1 VTGKGERDTTAD
13 AALAESLTGTIVKAA
28 EAIRAFDFRHAD
40 TRLKPDHS
48 PVTAADE
55 ASEAIILSELARI
68 APGVPIVSEEC
79 AGAPPA
85 AATFFL
91 VDPLD
96 GTREFIAGRDEYT
109 INIALVRDGVPTVG
123 LIAAPARGLVW
134 RGVVGRGAERLSF
147 STGSARPDATLPIH
161 TRAWPAHPVAAVSR
175 SHFEQ
180 ASAAFLRRF
189 EPIEQLECGSA
200 LKFGCIAEGSADVYP
215 RFGPTCE
222 WDVAAGHALVVSA
235 GGVMTAPDGAPLRY
249 GVTPGFRVPGFIVW
263 GDPARAKPP

>member
-1 VTGKGERDTTAD
+1 MTGTCERDTTAD
-13 AALAESLTGTIVKAA
+13 AALAESLTATIVKAA
-28 EAIRAFDFRHAD
+28 DAIRAIDFRHAD
-40 TRLKPDHS
+40 TRLKADHS
-48 PVTAADE
+48 PVTRADA
-55 ASEAIILSELARI
+55 ASEAIILDELARI
-68 APGVPIVSEEC
+68 APGVPVVSEEC

-134 RGVVGRGAERLSF
+134 RGIIGRGAERLLF
-147 STGSARPDATLPIH
+147 LPGSAQPQATVPIH
-161 TRAWPAHPVAAVSR
+161 TRAWPARPVATVSR
-175 SHFEQ
+175 SHYEQ
-180 ASAAFLRRF
+180 ASAAFLKRF

-200 LKFGCIAEGSADVYP
+200 LKFGCIAEGAADVYP

-222 WDVAAGHALVVSA
+222 WDVAAGHALVIAA
-235 GGVMTAPDGAPLRY
+235 GGLMTRPDGAPLRY

-263 GDPARAKPP
+263 GDPTKAKSL